1 MKRMDILHGIEII
14 IFNHKRQSWHYSLLE
29 KLQNQDYIDW
39 YCWYDNKERKH
50 KYQINATQKGLMYY
64 ATQRGKRKSKFFYVL
79 FTIVLLIPYLILLG
93 AT

>member
-29 KLQNQDYIDW
+29 KLQNKDYIDW
-39 YCWYDNKERKH
+39 YGWYDDKEGKH

>member
-1 MKRMDILHGIEII
+1 MKRGDILYGIEVV
-14 IFNHKRQSWHYSLLE
+14 IFNHPRKSWHYDLLQ
-29 KLQNQDYIDW
+29 KLQDQDYIDW
-39 YCWYDNKERKH
+39 YGWYNDKEGKH
-50 KYQINATQKGLMYY
+50 KYKINATQKGLIYY